1 MEELSTRGLI
11 IHETQIGDYDK
22 ILTVLTPDAGK
33 ISISG
38 KGIKSLKSRHMAATQ
53 LFSYSSFQLYKRGN
67 YYYINDSELIENFY
81 AIRGDLLKFSLASYI
96 CDVANDV
103 TVENEDEADI
113 LRLILN
119 TLYAIDKDLKDLE
132 LIRGAF
138 QLRTACITGF
148 MPDLHGCRSCH
159 DPNPVHTTLD
169 ILDGNLICDKCR
181 RHIDSQ
187 FMDEHGEY
195 LRPVVFLDSS
205 LRAAMQ
211 YVITAKVERFLSFTI
226 DEDAIDPFA
235 ACCEKYL
242 LHHLERGFYSLDFY
256 KSLL

>member
-1 MEELSTRGLI
+1 MEELSTRGLV

-53 LFSYSSFQLYKRGN
+53 LFSYSHFQLHKRGN
-67 YYYINDSELIENFY
+67 YYYLDDSELIENFY
-81 AIRGDLLKFSLASYI
+81 AVRGDLLKFSLASYI

-119 TLYAIDKDLKDLE
+119 TLYAIDKSLKDLE
-132 LIRGAF
+132 MIRGAF
-138 QLRTACITGF
+138 QLRTACVCGF
-148 MPDLHGCRSCH
+148 MPDLHGCRECH
-159 DPNPVHTTLD
+159 DPNPAQATLD

-181 RHIDSQ
+181 KRIDGDLV
-187 FMDEHGEY
+187 DERGDY
-195 LRPVVFLDSS
+195 LRPVLLLDPS
-205 LRAAMQ
+205 LRSAMQ
-211 YVITAKVERFLSFTI
+211 FVISARPERFLSFAL

-256 KSLL
+256 KSIL